1 MKRKMKREYSWEEIR
16 DLILFRDGRCC
27 WCGSQEVLQ
36 VDHIF
41 SRRYKKL
48 FLEPLNLITLCRYC
62 HIFRKKRESGG
73 YALLLFTK
81 LGKKNLLK
89 LVRKFIK
96 FYPNKQKEYIFL
108 NRS

>member
-1 MKRKMKREYSWEEIR
+1 MRKTKQYSWEEIR
-16 DLILFRDGRCC
+16 SLILFRDGRCC

-48 FLEPLNLITLCRYC
+48 FLEPLNLITLCRHC

-73 YALLLFTK
+73 YALLLLEK
-81 LGKKNLLK
+81 LGRRNLLK
-89 LVRKFIK
+89 LTKKFIEL
-96 FYPNKQKEYIFL
+96 YPNKKNLYRFL
-108 NRS
+108 K